1 MRGLIKI
8 MIVVS
13 AVIGFGSC
21 NWFRTVD
28 NFDKSNSQG
37 SPYELILVANNQQW
51 NGPLGDTLRA
61 ILTSAV
67 PVLNQTEPLFDIYRV
82 LPSSF
87 KDLVAKHRNV
97 LVVDINPKYK
107 EPILGVQYDVYSA
120 PQIVVTLGAANDQ
133 VATEYVWTNREA
145 LLQVLE
151 MAERD
156 RSIANGKKYF
166 EKGLWQLINK
176 KFGIDMYVPRGYVL
190 RNEKDDFVWISY
202 EMPQSSMGFFMYS
215 YPYTGPQDLT
225 LQSLLAARNK
235 YAAYI
240 PGPSEGSY
248 MTTADVYEPDYS
260 TYRIE
265 GRLWAEL
272 RGFWDVAGDYMGGPF
287 VSYTTVNTQ
296 TNEVITL
303 DCYVYSPSLP
313 KRNYMRSLEHLK
325 YLISFPGD
333 APQKTE

>member
-1 MRGLIKI
+1 

-37 SPYELILVANNQQW
+37 APYELILVANNQQW

-107 EPILGVQYDVYSA
+107 EPVLGVQYDVYSA

-133 VATEYVWTNREA
+133 VATEYVWTNRET
-145 LLQVLE
+145 
-151 MAERD
+151 
-156 RSIANGKKYF
+156 GKKRLSLDNSPA
-166 EKGLWQLINK
+166 EIN
-176 KFGIDMYVPRGYVL
+176 
-190 RNEKDDFVWISY
+190 
-202 EMPQSSMGFFMYS
+202 
-215 YPYTGPQDLT
+215 
-225 LQSLLAARNK
+225 
-235 YAAYI
+235 
-240 PGPSEGSY
+240 
-248 MTTADVYEPDYS
+248 
-260 TYRIE
+260 
-265 GRLWAEL
+265 
-272 RGFWDVAGDYMGGPF
+272 
-287 VSYTTVNTQ
+287 
-296 TNEVITL
+296 
-303 DCYVYSPSLP
+303 
-313 KRNYMRSLEHLK
+313 
-325 YLISFPGD
+325 
-333 APQKTE
+333 